1 MKEDRQK
8 TSYIC
13 INFKNEK
20 IADLE
25 AHVNPH
31 WFPLS
36 SMKGIKEFNK
46 NLKYFTSSPQ

>member
-25 AHVNPH
+25 AHVNH
-31 WFPLS
+31 IGFH
-36 SMKGIKEFNK
+36 
-46 NLKYFTSSPQ
+46 YHQ